1 MSATDLPVF
10 VAASEGGLPK
20 EASTLETFA
29 VAVPAG
35 TTEIGNRAFRF
46 CKGLAQIT
54 LPPGLARIGK
64 QAFFACGGLKQV
76 TLPPGLTRIE
86 KQAFF
91 LCEGLAQVTFPPEL
105 THIGE
110 NAFRNCGGLAQV
122 TLPLGLIHIGES
134 AFAGCKGLAQVTL
147 PHGLTRIEKQ
157 AFFLC
162 EGLAQVTFPPGLTHI
177 GGEAFVGCKGLA
189 QITFPP
195 GLTYIGRAAF
205 FLCIGLTEVTLPP
218 GLNHIGSKAFDC
230 CPSIT
235 TVLITPN
242 LAHRPGPYLDRR
254 TSPLADAVRK
264 IKQGGATVR
273 WAPPLTFTL
282 TTLGGDVVE
291 VALPTIPSRFPADFD
306 IAAELASAAAAEL
319 GVHRDEIYIVEGKT
333 ILYRPTITVTVVV
346 LDTDVVD
353 GHEIAVVRRDV
364 AAVPMVLATECGPTD
379 EAGTVAPTTVR
390 YARRKIATTVF
401 GIPEAEAGA
410 AIQLHV
416 GANGTGADDGQGHGF
431 RKLGDYRDLE
441 AGLAAAGVVDG
452 AVVGV
457 RARKRGWR
465 RQRAEL
471 IPVMAPSE
479 DGAQGGTRG
488 WGGRQLSIV

>member
-10 VAASEGGLPK
+10 VAASKRGLPK

-29 VAVPAG
+29 VEVPAG
-35 TTEIGNRAFRF
+35 TTEIGGLAFAF

-54 LPPGLARIGK
+54 FPPGLIHIGES
-64 QAFFACGGLKQV
+64 AFAYCGGLMQITFPPGLVHIGESAFKYCEGLAQV

-86 KQAFF
+86 K
-91 LCEGLAQVTFPPEL
+91 
-105 THIGE
+105 H
-110 NAFRNCGGLAQV
+110 AFR
-122 TLPLGLIHIGES
+122 
-134 AFAGCKGLAQVTL
+134 GCKGLMQ
-147 PHGLTRIEKQ
+147 I
-157 AFFLC
+157 
-162 EGLAQVTFPPGLTHI
+162 TFPPGLTHI
-177 GGEAFVGCKGLA
+177 G
-189 QITFPP
+189 
-195 GLTYIGRAAF
+195 
-205 FLCIGLTEVTLPP
+205 
-218 GLNHIGSKAFDC
+218 SKAFDGC
-230 CPSIT
+230 SSIT
-235 TVLITPN
+235 TVLITPD
-242 LAHRPGPYLDRR
+242 LAHRPGRPGILK
-254 TSPLADAVRK
+254 ADAVRK

-273 WAPPLTFTL
+273 WAPPLTSTL

-291 VALPTIPSRFPADFD
+291 VALPAIPSRFPADFD

-390 YARRKIATTVF
+390 CARRKIAATVF
-401 GIPEAEAGA
+401 GIPEAEAEA